1 MKYPV
6 IRQHSEED
14 CGAACLASIAKHH
27 RRTFSISHIR
37 EMVGTG
43 TQGTS
48 LLGLRQ
54 GAETL
59 GYNARSVRTTPDIL
73 NRIREAPLPAII
85 HWKGYH
91 WVILY
96 GKRGRKYIVADPAIG
111 IRYLSKRELA
121 AGWTDWVMLLLE
133 PDPTRFLNQTD
144 DRVSGFG
151 RFVRRVLPYQGI
163 LLEAFLCAL
172 IIGLLSLSSPFLIQI
187 LTDDV
192 LVRGDMQLLTA
203 VAIAVVVMNLV
214 SSGLT
219 LVQSTLVAHF
229 AQRLQLG
236 LVLEF
241 GRQILRLPLSY
252 YEARRSGEIISR
264 LGDIQE
270 INQLVSQ
277 IVVGLPSQIFIGLV
291 SLGFMVF
298 YSNKLTLA
306 ALIISLLMTVSTL
319 IFLPSL
325 QQKIRSTLVLEAENQ
340 GILVESFKG
349 ALTLKTTAA
358 APQFWEEF
366 QSRFSRLANHLLSTT
381 QIGIINNVCSRFVS
395 ETGGVALLWI
405 GSTLV
410 INHEL
415 SIGQLL
421 AFNGMNR
428 NFLNL
433 ISTLIGFVNDFA
445 KAKTATQRL
454 TEVIDAI
461 PENQGDSK
469 KAIATIPNNTDIICT
484 HLNFHYPGRIE
495 LLEDFTLSI
504 PGGKVIALVGRSG
517 CGKSTLSKL
526 IAGLYPLQS
535 GNIRLGLYNI
545 QDLSLES
552 LRHQVILVPQ
562 EPHFWSRS
570 ILDNFRLGV
579 PQLSLEQI
587 ITACQIAGADD
598 FIAKLPDKYQ
608 TVLGE
613 FGANLSGGQ
622 RQRLAIARAIVH
634 NPPILILDESTAGL
648 DPVSEA
654 QVLDQVLAYRQGK
667 TTILI
672 SHRPR
677 VINRANWLVL
687 LDQGKLMAYG
697 AIETLYSLPGD
708 HLDFLIEDSKQV
720 VEAKAAAHYQQGLSR
735 MTMGDRLGAI
745 EHFDRSLQLK
755 PQQAKAH
762 FSRGLARFTIQDH
775 AGAIADLSEA
785 LQLDP
790 QNSEVHLSRGLL
802 YRRLGK
808 LRQANED
815 IQKAAALALEQG
827 SQRNYRQAL
836 RLLSHPSNLSDSGL
850 RQGDRMYHHA

>member
-1 MKYPV
+1 MKYHV

-14 CGAACLASIAKHH
+14 CGAACLAMITKHH
-27 RRTFSISHIR
+27 RRNLSISHIR

-43 TQGTS
+43 AQGTS

-59 GYNARSVRTTPDIL
+59 GYNARSVRTSPEIL
-73 NRIREAPLPAII
+73 SRIREAPLPAII

-91 WVILY
+91 WVVLY
-96 GKRGRKYIVADPAIG
+96 GMRGRKYVVADPAIG
-111 IRYLSKRELA
+111 LRYLTQRELA
-121 AGWTDWVMLLLE
+121 TGWTDWVMLLLE
-133 PDPTRFLNQTD
+133 PDSVRFYAQPD
-144 DRVSGFG
+144 DKVSGFG

-163 LLEAFLCAL
+163 LWEAFLCAL
-172 IIGLLSLSSPFLIQI
+172 MIGLFSLSSPFLIQI

-203 VAIAVVVMNLV
+203 VAIAVIVMNLI
-214 SSGLT
+214 SSSLT

-229 AQRLQLG
+229 AQRMQLG

-241 GRQILRLPLSY
+241 GRQILRLPLAY
-252 YEARRSGEIISR
+252 YESRRSGEIISR

-277 IVVGLPSQIFIGLV
+277 IVVGLPSQVFIGLV
-291 SLGFMVF
+291 SLGFMLF
-298 YSNKLTLA
+298 YSSKLTLA
-306 ALIISLLMTVSTL
+306 ALVISLLMTLSTL

-325 QQKIRSTLVLEAENQ
+325 QQKIRSALVLEAENQ
-340 GILVESFKG
+340 GVLVESFKG
-349 ALTLKTTAA
+349 ALTLKTTTA
-358 APQFWEEF
+358 APQFWDEF
-366 QSRFSRLANHLLSTT
+366 QSRFSRLANHLLGTT
-381 QIGIINNVCSRFVS
+381 QIGIINGICSRFVS

-410 INHEL
+410 ISQQL

-433 ISTLIGFVNDFA
+433 ISMLIGFVNDFA
-445 KAKTATQRL
+445 RAKTATQRL
-454 TEVIDAI
+454 TEVIDAV
-461 PENQGDSK
+461 PEDQDNEK
-469 KAIATIPNNTDIICT
+469 KARVTLADSTDIICT
-484 HLNFHYPGRIE
+484 HLTFHYPGRVE
-495 LLEDFTLSI
+495 LLEDFTLTI

-526 IAGLYPLQS
+526 VAGLYPLQS
-535 GNIRLGLYNI
+535 GNIRLGLYNL

-562 EPHFWSRS
+562 DAHFWSRS
-570 ILDNFRLGV
+570 ILDNFRLGA
-579 PQLSLEQI
+579 PHLSLEQI
-587 ITACQIAGADD
+587 VTACQIVGADD

-648 DPVSEA
+648 DPISET
-654 QVLDQVLAYRQGK
+654 QLLDRLLQYRQGK
-667 TTILI
+667 TTLLI

-677 VINRANWLVL
+677 VIKRAEWLVL
-687 LDQGKLMAYG
+687 LDQGKLVAYG
-697 AIETLYSLPGD
+697 PTATLYALPGN
-708 HLDFLIEDSKQV
+708 HLDFLIEDSSQV
-720 VEAKAAAHYQQGLSR
+720 QTVK
-735 MTMGDRLGAI
+735 
-745 EHFDRSLQLK
+745 
-755 PQQAKAH
+755 AKAH
-762 FSRGLARFTIQDH
+762 FRQGLARFSIRDEQ
-775 AGAIADLSEA
+775 GALTHFNAA
-785 LQLDP
+785 LQLNP
-790 QNSEVHLSRGLL
+790 YYAEVYLSRGLL
-802 YRRLGK
+802 YRRLGDGW
-808 LRQANED
+808 QARVD
-815 IQKAAALALEQG
+815 IQAAAELAQAQG
-827 SQRNYRQAL
+827 NTANYQRAIELMQKMDA
-836 RLLSHPSNLSDSGL
+836 SGSKL
-850 RQGDRMYHHA
+850 TSKQNVPFSKRNDASKNDRIYP